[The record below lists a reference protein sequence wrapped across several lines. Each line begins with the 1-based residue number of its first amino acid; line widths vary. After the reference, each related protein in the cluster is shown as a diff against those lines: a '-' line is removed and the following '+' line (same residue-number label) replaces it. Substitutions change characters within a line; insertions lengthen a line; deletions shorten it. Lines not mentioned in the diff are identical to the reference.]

1 MFPKSMLLQ
10 VLIKGVG
17 DTSTVPVR
25 YELMRGYTNY
35 FSTGYFGG
43 KGRNSFMKW
52 YPFGYDFGNAEMK
65 GVTVLNARHT
75 SCSIPAAFAKVDIN
89 AMRNLGVKMDESN
102 THIIQ
107 VQGEAMAYAVG
118 ELALQQAVDVYHG
131 RGDIQRNASRYSLR
145 GLLAMAALLI
155 PDTEFGL
162 YVVTGLPA
170 ETYIKNMALR
180 NTIKAALDGTH
191 IFTTD
196 NGSTFRRVTVEVAT
210 VVMEGAGALISYGDK
225 SMSRTAESAV
235 IDIGGRTTD
244 LYVARGQIPVTD
256 YCKGKPL
263 GVESATQM
271 LMDTF
276 ESTYDRVLS
285 LLEAR
290 EIMHAYASN
299 GHLNYP
305 DIAVYGKTVSAYELE
320 QLATE
325 AITQVGSEIV
335 SFIAAAWRQSDRGA
349 VAASFKPVLHIGG
362 GFYYFHNVLRQRIPH
377 LSRPDDP
384 LHANALGYCSL
395 AGRLLIRKVQA
406 QVSLIKAN

>member
-1 MFPKSMLLQ
+1 
-10 VLIKGVG
+10 
-17 DTSTVPVR
+17 
-25 YELMRGYTNY
+25 
-35 FSTGYFGG
+35 
-43 KGRNSFMKW
+43 MKW

-65 GVTVLNARHT
+65 GVTVLNARHS

-196 NGSTFRRVTVEVAT
+196 NGRTFRRVTVEVAT

-244 LYVARGQIPVTD
+244 LYVWLVAR
-256 YCKGKPL
+256 
-263 GVESATQM
+263 S
-271 LMDTF
+271 
-276 ESTYDRVLS
+276 LS
-285 LLEAR
+285 LT
-290 EIMHAYASN
+290 IVKASHWEWN
-299 GHLNYP
+299 PPRRCLWTLLRAHM
-305 DIAVYGKTVSAYELE
+305 IGKTVSAYELE

-406 QVSLIKAN
+406 QVSLIKVN